1 MNDKNPVA
9 IQPAHRERSAH
20 RAGRALICTFLAG
33 FLGATQAADKELLI
47 GVNDA
52 LTGPGAVYGLPQSN
66 AVAMAVEEINAKG
79 GIKAGADVYKLKIV
93 STDDK
98 ANPTEATNSV
108 RKLLDRD
115 GVKYLVGFCCSGST
129 SAVSSFIGKE
139 NAVMLVGNAAER
151 AITAAGNPN
160 LFRTRPPA
168 DYTGAAAGAF
178 VGKRGA
184 KNIAVIGSLDVS
196 FYTQYLDAFEREFA
210 KSGGKIIAKETFGL
224 KDRDM
229 TPQLTKVRSLNP
241 DALLVLGYVEP
252 AAFVYRQS
260 IELGMKLPRYGFTS
274 GSEEQFLKVASSEQ
288 MEGVWDLRPT
298 ELTVEALDANAKT
311 YIAGYTKK
319 FGIPP
324 SPSSPYAYD
333 QGYVL
338 KAAIERAGSA
348 DDTKKVLDEIRK
360 LQVPKEAVMKY
371 LPTGGTMF
379 DINGQAYTSNG
390 AFQWQKGKWE
400 YVSDLP
406 SDTKTYSDYLRS
418 LRK

>member
-1 MNDKNPVA
+1 MNATSVKQLNKRVLMA
-9 IQPAHRERSAH
+9 AMVGLMG
-20 RAGRALICTFLAG
+20 AG
-33 FLGATQAADKELLI
+33 LGAPSLAADKELVL

-52 LTGPGAVYGLPQSN
+52 LTGPGAVYGLPQAN
-66 AVAMAVEEINAKG
+66 AVLMAAEEINARG
-79 GIKAGADVYKLKIV
+79 GIKAGGDTYKLRVI
-93 STDDK
+93 SNDDK

-115 GVKYLVGFCCSGST
+115 GVKYLLGFCCSGST
-129 SAVSSFIGKE
+129 SAVASFIEKE

-151 AITAAGNPN
+151 AITAKGTPN

-168 DYTGAAAGAF
+168 DFTGAAAGTF
-178 VGKRGA
+178 VAKRGA

-196 FYTQYLDAFEREFA
+196 FYTQYLDAFEREIVKA
-210 KSGGKIIAKETFGL
+210 GGKIVAKETFGL

-229 TPQLTKVRSLNP
+229 TPQLTKVRALNP
-241 DALLVLGYVEP
+241 DAILVLGYVEP
-252 AAFVYRQS
+252 AAFVYRQAV
-260 IELGMKLPRYGFTS
+260 ELGMKQPRYGFTS
-274 GSEEQFLKVASSEQ
+274 GSEEQFLRVATSEQ

-311 YIAGYTKK
+311 YVANYTKK
-319 FGIPP
+319 FGAAP

-333 QGYVL
+333 QVYVL
-338 KAAIERAGSA
+338 KNAIEGAGGA
-348 DDTKKVLDEIRK
+348 DDTKKVLAEIRK
-360 LQVPKEAVMKY
+360 LAVPKEAVMKY

-379 DINGQAYTSNG
+379 DVNGQAYTSNG
-390 AFQWQKGKWE
+390 AFQWQKGKWI

>member
-1 MNDKNPVA
+1 MNATSVKRLNKRVLMA
-9 IQPAHRERSAH
+9 AMVGLMG
-20 RAGRALICTFLAG
+20 AG
-33 FLGATQAADKELLI
+33 LGAPSLAADKELVL

-52 LTGPGAVYGLPQSN
+52 LTGPGAVYGLPQAN
-66 AVAMAVEEINAKG
+66 AVLMAAEEINARG
-79 GIKAGADVYKLKIV
+79 GIKAGGDTYKLRVI
-93 STDDK
+93 SNDDK

-115 GVKYLVGFCCSGST
+115 GVKYLLGFCCSGST
-129 SAVSSFIGKE
+129 SAVASFIEKE

-151 AITAAGNPN
+151 AITAKGTPN

-168 DYTGAAAGAF
+168 DFTGAAAGTF
-178 VGKRGA
+178 VAKRGA

-196 FYTQYLDAFEREFA
+196 FYTQYLDAFEREIVKA
-210 KSGGKIIAKETFGL
+210 GGKIVAKETFGL

-229 TPQLTKVRSLNP
+229 TPQLTKVRALNP
-241 DALLVLGYVEP
+241 DAILVLGYVEP
-252 AAFVYRQS
+252 AAFVYRQAV
-260 IELGMKLPRYGFTS
+260 ELGMKQPRYGFTS
-274 GSEEQFLKVASSEQ
+274 GSEEQFLRVATSEQ

-311 YIAGYTKK
+311 YVANYTKK
-319 FGIPP
+319 FGAAP

-333 QGYVL
+333 QVYVL
-338 KAAIERAGSA
+338 KNAIEGAGGA
-348 DDTKKVLDEIRK
+348 DDTKKVLAEIRK
-360 LQVPKEAVMKY
+360 LAVPKEAVMKY

-379 DINGQAYTSNG
+379 DVNGQAYTSNG
-390 AFQWQKGKWE
+390 AFQWQKGKWI

-418 LRK
+418 MRK